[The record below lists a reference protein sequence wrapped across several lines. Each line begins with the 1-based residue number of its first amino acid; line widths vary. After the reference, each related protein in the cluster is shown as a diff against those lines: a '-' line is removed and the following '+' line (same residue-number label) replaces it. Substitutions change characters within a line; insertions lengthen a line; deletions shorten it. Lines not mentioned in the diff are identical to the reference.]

1 MEPHYKGITGTPP
14 WAQAQES
21 RSSKKSFWKATWWY
35 WAIALIIGAALF
47 WVVAR

>member
-21 RSSKKSFWKATWWY
+21 SPPKQSLWRTTWWY
-35 WAIALIIGAALF
+35 WAVALIVAATLV
-47 WVVAR
+47 WVAVT